1 MWQALMAGSS
11 FCAFMDG
18 LRAAAPALPPS
29 DVPHLYNFSQLAR
42 CFPVQP
48 QARALSDQPQ
58 PQAQDRAVSEQAQ
71 AKADAEQPQAEDDSA
86 AQPSV
91 NGHEADEEER
101 SESKA
106 DSEVMSVDGKAES
119 VKSDSKPESK
129 AEISAASRA
138 DAKAAP
144 KGSRASSRGPS
155 SDGGVDPKAGK
166 AVPKVASR
174 VRADS
179 NTGIVITSI
188 DACTPCLAECMM
200 LYLFQNSQN
209 SVILRV
215 KKISSVPANISVQG
229 EWAMQTLETQTLVG
243 SPAICHSN
251 QYTIANSANPKIT
264 NPEPCSSRQ
273 CKPTAANALL
283 SWHEK

>member
-1 MWQALMAGSS
+1 MAGSS

-48 QARALSDQPQ
+48 QARAVPDQPQ
-58 PQAQDRAVSEQAQ
+58 PQAQDRAVSEQPQ
-71 AKADAEQPQAEDDSA
+71 AKADAEQPQAQDDLA
-86 AQPSV
+86 AQPAV

-119 VKSDSKPESK
+119 VKSDAKPES
-129 AEISAASRA
+129 
-138 DAKAAP
+138 KAAP
-144 KGSRASSRGPS
+144 KGSRAPSRGAS
-155 SDGGVDPKAGK
+155 SDGGVDHKAGK

-179 NTGIVITSI
+179 NTGIVITTSLALMHI
-188 DACTPCLAECMM
+188 HCLKQQSANHSGYVC
-200 LYLFQNSQN
+200 LLHLHLCLNK
-209 SVILRV
+209 L
-215 KKISSVPANISVQG
+215 PNIS
-229 EWAMQTLETQTLVG
+229 
-243 SPAICHSN
+243 
-251 QYTIANSANPKIT
+251 
-264 NPEPCSSRQ
+264 
-273 CKPTAANALL
+273 
-283 SWHEK
+283 

>member
-1 MWQALMAGSS
+1 MAGSS

-29 DVPHLYNFSQLAR
+29 EVPHLYNFSQLAR

-48 QARALSDQPQ
+48 QTTAISDQPQ
-58 PQAQDRAVSEQAQ
+58 PRSQDRVASEQPH
-71 AKADAEQPQAEDDSA
+71 AKADAERPQAQDDSA
-86 AQPSV
+86 AQSSV

-101 SESKA
+101 SESKG

-119 VKSDSKPESK
+119 VKSDARPESK
-129 AEISAASRA
+129 AELSAASKA

-155 SDGGVDPKAGK
+155 SDGGLDPKAGK

-179 NTGIVITSI
+179 KPFLQLHTGPLTTPPSLLFPAVSSGQEC
-188 DACTPCLAECMM
+188 ACA
-200 LYLFQNSQN
+200 Y
-209 SVILRV
+209 
-215 KKISSVPANISVQG
+215 SSFHMPMN
-229 EWAMQTLETQTLVG
+229 
-243 SPAICHSN
+243 
-251 QYTIANSANPKIT
+251 
-264 NPEPCSSRQ
+264 
-273 CKPTAANALL
+273 CKCAT
-283 SWHEK
+283 

>member
-1 MWQALMAGSS
+1 MAGSS

-29 DVPHLYNFSQLAR
+29 EIPNLYAFSQLAR

-48 QARALSDQPQ
+48 QTRAVLDQPQ
-58 PQAQDRAVSEQAQ
+58 SQNRAVSEQPD
-71 AKADAEQPQAEDDSA
+71 AKVDPERPQAQDDST

-106 DSEVMSVDGKAES
+106 DSEVMSVDGMAES
-119 VKSDSKPESK
+119 VKSDAKPESK
-129 AEISAASRA
+129 AELSAASKA

-144 KGSRASSRGPS
+144 KGSRASSWGPS

-166 AVPKVASR
+166 AVPKVPSR

-179 NTGIVITSI
+179 NKAVFAAAQSPLTTKPFLLSPAVSTEQECACAHSSFHIVHELQMCNLSHHI
-188 DACTPCLAECMM
+188 CLPQLHLLLAWQAAKSEMP
-200 LYLFQNSQN
+200 
-209 SVILRV
+209 VIHA
-215 KKISSVPANISVQG
+215 SSVLINID
-229 EWAMQTLETQTLVG
+229 
-243 SPAICHSN
+243 
-251 QYTIANSANPKIT
+251 
-264 NPEPCSSRQ
+264 
-273 CKPTAANALL
+273 
-283 SWHEK
+283 